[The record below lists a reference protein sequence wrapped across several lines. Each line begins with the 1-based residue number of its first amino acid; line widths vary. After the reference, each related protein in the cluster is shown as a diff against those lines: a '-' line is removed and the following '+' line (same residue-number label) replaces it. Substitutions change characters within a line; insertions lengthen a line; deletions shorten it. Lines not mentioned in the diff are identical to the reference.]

1 MEVNM
6 RSLRLVSTAI
16 VVAMMLLSQSQSASA
31 GPATHFSVQLDNAT
45 IPWFIPVDSFCP
57 EVPAG
62 IVINPD
68 ASGSDR
74 VKNAILNI
82 RPDGTRHVVVTDQVA
97 GTATDNFGETYE
109 FIYLNNT
116 TLEFDGSMVTAHMK
130 DTFKIKGGDVNYT
143 VGFNWSWAYP
153 ADSLDVF
160 EVPGDIGI
168 DPLMFATS
176 DGVNEDPGI
185 ISGSWQRLSTRGDPW
200 KCDPL

>member
-1 MEVNM
+1 
-6 RSLRLVSTAI
+6 
-16 VVAMMLLSQSQSASA
+16 MMLLSQSQSASA

-45 IPWFIPVDSFCP
+45 IPWFISVDSFCP

-68 ASGSDR
+68 DSGSDR

-82 RPDGTRHVVVTDQVA
+82 RPDGTRHVVVTDRVS
-97 GTATDNFGETYE
+97 GTATDNFGETYK

-116 TLEFDGSMVTAHMK
+116 TFEFDGSRVTAHMK